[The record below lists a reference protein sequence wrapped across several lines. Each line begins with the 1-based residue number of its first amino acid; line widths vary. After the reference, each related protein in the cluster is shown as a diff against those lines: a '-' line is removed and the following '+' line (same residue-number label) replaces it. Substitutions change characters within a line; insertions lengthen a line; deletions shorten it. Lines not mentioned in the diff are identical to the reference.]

1 MDYSEFFPEMSP
13 MDEILERDFS
23 NDVCGPDWS
32 HNHRLGDLVGEDNF
46 ENVLLQTRLDLDN
59 FETESIAS
67 SEPQSPLDLQV
78 GKNQLF
84 TDDELISISIRL
96 LNQQLKNLPKAE
108 AKQIR
113 KRRRSLK
120 NRGYAT
126 VCRQRRTALKES
138 LEQQNKRLK
147 LELKEAKENLYNTL
161 RDRDMFKKKYEQ
173 LHALLSSRK
182 RHFHSLNLIARGFRG
197 TRTRF
202 VESLHAIIA
211 LQPNLIPTDSRST
224 MEEDS
229 MDLPDW
235 FLASEETNLPFSCSW
250 IVGNVSS
257 AKKSSEMA
265 DRDDSRDIQD
275 LFDGETS
282 QEVHQDDDNATSE
295 SSDDESIPKDVKI
308 LNDEEIANMRVQELN
323 RFLRNVPWD
332 EAKKI
337 RKRRRNLKNRGYALT
352 CRLRKQ
358 QEQEDL
364 INENT
369 SLRKQV
375 EDGRWSLLRA
385 LKEKE
390 TYKKKYMELQQSFT
404 LFKQSMVTP
413 RKDA

>member
-1 MDYSEFFPEMSP
+1 
-13 MDEILERDFS
+13 
-23 NDVCGPDWS
+23 
-32 HNHRLGDLVGEDNF
+32 
-46 ENVLLQTRLDLDN
+46 
-59 FETESIAS
+59 
-67 SEPQSPLDLQV
+67 
-78 GKNQLF
+78 
-84 TDDELISISIRL
+84 
-96 LNQQLKNLPKAE
+96 
-108 AKQIR
+108 
-113 KRRRSLK
+113 
-120 NRGYAT
+120 
-126 VCRQRRTALKES
+126 
-138 LEQQNKRLK
+138 
-147 LELKEAKENLYNTL
+147 
-161 RDRDMFKKKYEQ
+161 
-173 LHALLSSRK
+173 
-182 RHFHSLNLIARGFRG
+182 
-197 TRTRF
+197 
-202 VESLHAIIA
+202 
-211 LQPNLIPTDSRST
+211 

-369 SLRKQV
+369 SLRKQA

>member
-1 MDYSEFFPEMSP
+1 MIFFFRSEKKIAKVLFFPVRECFSDVFRGQETIFKGSKIYFTLQKLIRAWTFQLRSLETVRGFPVFMIDRQVRCSQITQYDWTKIKQPRMELSFDEKSYHHVSHFWLDSHFANMDYSEFFPEMSP

-23 NDVCGPDWS
+23 SDVCGPDWS

-78 GKNQLF
+78 GKNQPF

-126 VCRQRRTALKES
+126 LCRQRRTALKES

-182 RHFHSLNLIARGFRG
+182 RNL
-197 TRTRF
+197 
-202 VESLHAIIA
+202 
-211 LQPNLIPTDSRST
+211 
-224 MEEDS
+224 
-229 MDLPDW
+229 
-235 FLASEETNLPFSCSW
+235 FS
-250 IVGNVSS
+250 
-257 AKKSSEMA
+257 
-265 DRDDSRDIQD
+265 
-275 LFDGETS
+275 
-282 QEVHQDDDNATSE
+282 
-295 SSDDESIPKDVKI
+295 
-308 LNDEEIANMRVQELN
+308 
-323 RFLRNVPWD
+323 
-332 EAKKI
+332 
-337 RKRRRNLKNRGYALT
+337 
-352 CRLRKQ
+352 
-358 QEQEDL
+358 
-364 INENT
+364 
-369 SLRKQV
+369 
-375 EDGRWSLLRA
+375 
-385 LKEKE
+385 
-390 TYKKKYMELQQSFT
+390 
-404 LFKQSMVTP
+404 
-413 RKDA
+413 

>member
-1 MDYSEFFPEMSP
+1 
-13 MDEILERDFS
+13 
-23 NDVCGPDWS
+23 
-32 HNHRLGDLVGEDNF
+32 
-46 ENVLLQTRLDLDN
+46 
-59 FETESIAS
+59 
-67 SEPQSPLDLQV
+67 
-78 GKNQLF
+78 
-84 TDDELISISIRL
+84 
-96 LNQQLKNLPKAE
+96 
-108 AKQIR
+108 
-113 KRRRSLK
+113 
-120 NRGYAT
+120 
-126 VCRQRRTALKES
+126 
-138 LEQQNKRLK
+138 
-147 LELKEAKENLYNTL
+147 
-161 RDRDMFKKKYEQ
+161 
-173 LHALLSSRK
+173 
-182 RHFHSLNLIARGFRG
+182 
-197 TRTRF
+197 
-202 VESLHAIIA
+202 
-211 LQPNLIPTDSRST
+211 
-224 MEEDS
+224 

-390 TYKKKYMELQQSFT
+390 KETYKKKYMELQQSFT

>member
-1 MDYSEFFPEMSP
+1 MDFP
-13 MDEILERDFS
+13 
-23 NDVCGPDWS
+23 
-32 HNHRLGDLVGEDNF
+32 DL
-46 ENVLLQTRLDLDN
+46 
-59 FETESIAS
+59 
-67 SEPQSPLDLQV
+67 
-78 GKNQLF
+78 
-84 TDDELISISIRL
+84 
-96 LNQQLKNLPKAE
+96 
-108 AKQIR
+108 
-113 KRRRSLK
+113 
-120 NRGYAT
+120 
-126 VCRQRRTALKES
+126 
-138 LEQQNKRLK
+138 
-147 LELKEAKENLYNTL
+147 
-161 RDRDMFKKKYEQ
+161 
-173 LHALLSSRK
+173 
-182 RHFHSLNLIARGFRG
+182 
-197 TRTRF
+197 
-202 VESLHAIIA
+202 
-211 LQPNLIPTDSRST
+211 
-224 MEEDS
+224 
-229 MDLPDW
+229 
-235 FLASEETNLPFSCSW
+235 FLASEETDLLFSCSW
-250 IVGNVSS
+250 VVGNVSS

-265 DRDDSRDIQD
+265 DRDDNRDIQD

-295 SSDDESIPKDVKI
+295 SSDDESIPKNVKI

-413 RKDA
+413 TKDA

>member
-1 MDYSEFFPEMSP
+1 
-13 MDEILERDFS
+13 
-23 NDVCGPDWS
+23 
-32 HNHRLGDLVGEDNF
+32 
-46 ENVLLQTRLDLDN
+46 
-59 FETESIAS
+59 
-67 SEPQSPLDLQV
+67 
-78 GKNQLF
+78 
-84 TDDELISISIRL
+84 
-96 LNQQLKNLPKAE
+96 
-108 AKQIR
+108 
-113 KRRRSLK
+113 
-120 NRGYAT
+120 
-126 VCRQRRTALKES
+126 
-138 LEQQNKRLK
+138 
-147 LELKEAKENLYNTL
+147 
-161 RDRDMFKKKYEQ
+161 
-173 LHALLSSRK
+173 
-182 RHFHSLNLIARGFRG
+182 
-197 TRTRF
+197 
-202 VESLHAIIA
+202 
-211 LQPNLIPTDSRST
+211 
-224 MEEDS
+224 

-257 AKKSSEMA
+257 AKKSSEVA

-369 SLRKQV
+369 SLRKQA